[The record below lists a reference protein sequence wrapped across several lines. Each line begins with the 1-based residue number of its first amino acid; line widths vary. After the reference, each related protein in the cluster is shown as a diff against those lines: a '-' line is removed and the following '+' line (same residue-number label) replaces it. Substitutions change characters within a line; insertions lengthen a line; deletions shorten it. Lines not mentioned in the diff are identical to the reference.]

1 MTTAQPSSSHS
12 SLLTKMTSFSE
23 IVNSSEFWASK
34 LYKTVACR
42 RPSVDTGS
50 TGSAFV
56 VSAGCSGSA
65 SGSTLSNAAQS
76 SASFVSAA
84 GASAFPHEAQL
95 SSAPAAAA
103 GASSG

>member
-1 MTTAQPSSSHS
+1 M
-12 SLLTKMTSFSE
+12 KMTSFSE

-50 TGSAFV
+50 LGSVFV
-56 VSAGCSGSA
+56 VSVGCSGSA
-65 SGSTLSNAAQS
+65 SGSVLSNAAQS
-76 SASFVSAA
+76 SASTSVSAA
-84 GASAFPHEAQL
+84 GAFPHEAQL

>member
-56 VSAGCSGSA
+56 VSAGCSGSV
-65 SGSTLSNAAQS
+65 SGSALSNAAQS

-84 GASAFPHEAQL
+84 GAFPHEAQL
-95 SSAPAAAA
+95 SSPPAAAA